1 MEGGDFAMAVSE
13 QVNVLGA
20 AFAVGLQHILRD
32 KLVAAYIFGAAAF
45 PDTEHT
51 GDVDFHVV
59 LSAELTEAER
69 AALEELHRDLARQ
82 FPPLGGEMD
91 GHYILL
97 QDARRQTPPRS
108 EMWQRATDS
117 AWALHREHIRAGRY
131 TALHGPNPR
140 DIYPPATWPE
150 VEAALYSELDYVEKH
165 LRDYPDYCILNLC
178 RLIYSFE
185 TKDVVI
191 SKAAAAEWAHKRLTQ
206 WQRHIELA
214 RKSYAGKATAHD
226 RQFMLDEVAQFYD
239 FACSRIAEAMRRREG
254 E

>member
-1 MEGGDFAMAVSE
+1 MAILE
-13 QVNVLGA
+13 QVKTLGA
-20 AFAVGLQHILRD
+20 AFARGLKHILAD

-45 PDTEHT
+45 PDTVHT
-51 GDVDFHVV
+51 GDVDFHVI

-108 EMWQRATDS
+108 QMWQRATDT
-117 AWALHREHIRAGRY
+117 AWALHCAHIRAGRY
-131 TALHGPNPR
+131 ITLHGPNPR
-140 DIYPPATWPE
+140 HIYPAASWSGIET
-150 VEAALYSELDYVEKH
+150 ALYGELDYVEEH
-165 LRDYPDYCILNLC
+165 LSVYPDYCILNLC

-191 SKAAAAEWAHKRLTQ
+191 SKAAAAEWAYKHYPQ

-214 RKSYAGKATAHD
+214 RKSYAGKATAQD
-226 RQFMLDEVAQFYD
+226 RQFMLAEVEQFFH
-239 FACSRIAEAMRRREG
+239 FASSRIEETSHRPS
-254 E
+254 